1 MKEYY
6 VYAWYFKSTSEVFYI
21 GKGKNKRA
29 EDIHNHRN
37 AYFKNIINKYKD
49 DVDVTYLFINLT
61 EDEAFDLEKKMIK
74 SFKEIGECKA
84 NFHVGGKGG
93 YTGNYN
99 SKERSRKISEAMKNR
114 NLKGENN
121 PMYHKTHTAE
131 ARKKISDA
139 NKGKKLSEEHI
150 EKLKKANKNR
160 VYSDEEREIRRK
172 NASIPCSENKKE
184 KIRNSLIKT
193 KYEIYLDNK
202 YIITINGKKN
212 LYKYCSEN
220 FSISHSIVEKIIDGT
235 WMPKFKK
242 HMKYENLIIIEKCI
256 D

>member
-1 MKEYY
+1 M
-6 VYAWYFKSTSEVFYI
+6 
-21 GKGKNKRA
+21 
-29 EDIHNHRN
+29 H
-37 AYFKNIINKYKD
+37 
-49 DVDVTYLFINLT
+49 LFL
-61 EDEAFDLEKKMIK
+61 
-74 SFKEIGECKA
+74 
-84 NFHVGGKGG
+84 VP
-93 YTGNYN
+93 
-99 SKERSRKISEAMKNR
+99 KI
-114 NLKGENN
+114 
-121 PMYHKTHTAE
+121 
-131 ARKKISDA
+131 
-139 NKGKKLSEEHI
+139 
-150 EKLKKANKNR
+150 
-160 VYSDEEREIRRK
+160 
-172 NASIPCSENKKE
+172 KKE